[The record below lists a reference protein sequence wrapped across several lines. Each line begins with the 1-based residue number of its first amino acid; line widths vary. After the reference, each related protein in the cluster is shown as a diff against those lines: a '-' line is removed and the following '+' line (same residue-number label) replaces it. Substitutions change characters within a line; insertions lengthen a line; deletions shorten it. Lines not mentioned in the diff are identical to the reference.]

1 MTTPPLPTP
10 PIRLLLVDDHP
21 LMREGV
27 MAIAQRQPDMLVVG
41 EAASGT
47 EAVERYAALQP
58 DVTLM
63 DLQMPGMDG
72 MKAIR
77 SIRGSWPDARILV
90 LTTYQGDAQA
100 WLALKAGAAGYLVKT
115 ALRATLMDAVRKVHA
130 GGRWVAPEVVL
141 ELANHAGDEMLTA
154 RELDVLQRVAAGHS
168 NREIG
173 AMLSVTED
181 TIKARLKAILAKL
194 GARDRTHAVTI
205 AMRRGLIQN

>member
-1 MTTPPLPTP
+1 MTTSTP
-10 PIRLLLVDDHP
+10 SIRLLLVDDHP

-27 MAIAQRQPDMLVVG
+27 AAIVQRQPDMLVAG
-41 EAASGT
+41 EAASGV
-47 EAVERYAALQP
+47 EAVERYAQLRP

-77 SIRGSWPDARILV
+77 SIRTSWPDARILV

-100 WLALKAGAAGYLVKT
+100 WLALKAGAVGYMVKT
-115 ALRATLMDAVRKVHA
+115 TLRATLIDAIRKVHA
-130 GGRWVAPEVVL
+130 GGRWVAQEVAQ

-154 RELDVLQRVAAGHS
+154 RELEVLQHVAEGHS

-173 AMLSVTED
+173 ALLSVTED
-181 TIKARLKAILAKL
+181 TIKARLKTILAKL
-194 GARDRTHAVTI
+194 VARDRTHAVTI
-205 AMRRGLIQN
+205 AIRRGLIQN

>member
-1 MTTPPLPTP
+1 MTTPTP
-10 PIRLLLVDDHP
+10 STTPIRLLLVDDHP

-27 MAIAQRQPDMLVVG
+27 MAIVQRQSDMLVVG
-41 EAASGT
+41 EAASGV
-47 EAVERYAALQP
+47 EAIERYAALRP

-77 SIRGSWPDARILV
+77 SIRSSWPDARILV
-90 LTTYQGDAQA
+90 LTTYHGDAQA
-100 WLALKAGAAGYLVKT
+100 WLALKAGAAGYMVKT
-115 ALRATLMDAVRKVHA
+115 ALRATLIEAVRKVHA
-130 GGRWVAPEVVL
+130 GGRWVASEVVQ

-154 RELDVLQRVAAGHS
+154 RELEVLQRVAAGHS

-181 TIKARLKAILAKL
+181 TIKARLKTILAKL

-205 AMRRGLIQN
+205 AIRRGLIQN

>member
-1 MTTPPLPTP
+1 
-10 PIRLLLVDDHP
+10 
-21 LMREGV
+21 
-27 MAIAQRQPDMLVVG
+27 MAIVQRQSDMRVVG
-41 EAASGT
+41 EAASGA
-47 EAVERYAALQP
+47 EAVERYAALRP

-77 SIRGSWPDARILV
+77 TIRSTWPDARILV

-100 WLALKAGAAGYLVKT
+100 WLALKAGAAGYMVKT
-115 ALRATLMDAVRKVHA
+115 ALRATLIDAVRKVHA
-130 GGRWVAPEVVL
+130 GGRWVASEVAQ
-141 ELANHAGDEMLTA
+141 ELASHAGEEMLTA
-154 RELDVLQRVAAGHS
+154 RELEVLQRVAAGHS

-181 TIKARLKAILAKL
+181 TIKARLKTILAKL

-205 AMRRGLIQN
+205 AIRRGLIQN